1 MWHVLHAALAN
12 LTRLRRKREEGSSD
26 PLVTVICLLDENQD
40 RSLMTD
46 LCRRNKWELFF
57 AAEREEAER
66 VLQELKPQI
75 MLFDRDIAGRDWR
88 EFVTG
93 FAAASTGAC
102 IMLVSKVID
111 DNLWNDLVSN
121 GGYEVLRKPLREEE
135 VSRAVKM
142 AWSYWSSAVK
152 RASSVAR

>member
-12 LTRLRRKREEGSSD
+12 VTRLGRKREEGPSD
-26 PLVTVICLLDENQD
+26 PLLTVICLLDENQD

-46 LCRRNKWELFF
+46 LCQRNKWELFF
-57 AAEREEAER
+57 VAKREEAER
-66 VLQELKPQI
+66 VLRELKPQI

-93 FAAASTGAC
+93 FAATSPGAC

-111 DNLWNDLVSN
+111 DNLWNDLVLN
-121 GGYEVLRKPLREEE
+121 GGYEVLRKPLREED

-152 RASSVAR
+152 RSSSLAR